1 MQGKDFHV
9 EDLNKG
15 DAKRFL
21 VPVTLKLDEL
31 TIVAGVP
38 QMA

>member
-9 EDLNKG
+9 EDFNKC

-21 VPVTLKLDEL
+21 VSIPLELDEL
-31 TIVAGVP
+31 TIVGGVP